1 MARHLIDSDA
11 VAAAAGSLAADPQTL
26 HALASELSRAVVD
39 AERSVAG
46 DCPALR
52 AALDRFRLL
61 HAHALDVVAEATAA
75 LSGDL
80 YTVAHESQSLER
92 AISQAYVTS
101 PHRTGAVD

>member
-1 MARHLIDSDA
+1 MARHVIDSDA
-11 VAAAAGSLAADPQTL
+11 VARAATSLAADPHTL
-26 HALASELSRAVVD
+26 HTLAAELSRAVVD

-46 DCPALR
+46 DCPPLR

-61 HAHALDVVAEATAA
+61 HAHALDVVAEAAAA

-92 AISQAYVTS
+92 AISQAYVAR
-101 PHRTGAVD
+101 PYRTGAVD